1 MMNGSKNLDK
11 QWVCVPSQ
19 SVRVA
24 ARRGDPLYGKFSP
37 AFVAMMNYLHLW
49 ASLSCCR
56 MYDGQY

>member
-24 ARRGDPLYGKFSP
+24 ARRGVPLSREILSSFCGHDELP
-37 AFVAMMNYLHLW
+37 PFVGVAELLQNV
-49 ASLSCCR
+49 
-56 MYDGQY
+56 